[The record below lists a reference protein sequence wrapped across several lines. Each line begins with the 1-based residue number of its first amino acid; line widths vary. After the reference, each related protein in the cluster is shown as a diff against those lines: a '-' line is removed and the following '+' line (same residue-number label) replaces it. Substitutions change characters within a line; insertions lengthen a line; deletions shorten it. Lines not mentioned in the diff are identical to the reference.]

1 MYDQSQPK
9 PLFLVNSMM
18 KQLFFL
24 SFSVLVFSSVGC
36 KKDPELVPDNN
47 APYYSEVSDLLIE
60 NYVNRVYIDQI
71 GREPF
76 DTEMV
81 FEVQT
86 LKAAELSLEARESM
100 ILNLQTNT
108 DFIPG
113 DGSYKQAYYNRLYE
127 QGKARFLEAASN
139 AEINEVMAPIANGID
154 NDSINGNWE
163 GVYIR
168 YEQIDKLRAV
178 LDSEE
183 KYMNGE
189 MEIKDVCASMINNA
203 VYDEIHMNT
212 FNFVNASFD
221 NLFFRFPT
229 QQEFFA
235 GFNMIEYNQP
245 ANLLGQAGQNKDE
258 YVQTLVNSR
267 EFYEGLIVWSYQVLL
282 ARAPSTMETN
292 TLMIDLYADHDLQKL
307 QRAIMITDEYAH
319 FD

>member
-1 MYDQSQPK
+1 MR
-9 PLFLVNSMM
+9 NIHC
-18 KQLFFL
+18 QLIL
-24 SFSVLVFSSVGC
+24 ILALLLAGC
-36 KKDPELVPDNN
+36 SKDPDLVPDND

-76 DTEMV
+76 DTEMAQ
-81 FEVQT
+81 EVNT
-86 LKAAELSLEARESM
+86 LKAADLSFESREAM
-100 ILNLQTNT
+100 ILKLQTNT

-113 DGSYKQAYYNRLYE
+113 DLSYKHAYYNRIYE

-139 AEINEVMAPIANGID
+139 AEINEVMGPIASGILG
-154 NDSINGNWE
+154 DSLNGNWE
-163 GVYIR
+163 GVAER
-168 YEQIDKLRAV
+168 HALIDKLRAI
-178 LDSEE
+178 LNSEE

-189 MEIKDVCASMINNA
+189 IEISDVCAAMINNA
-203 VYDEIHMNT
+203 VYDEINMNT

-229 QQEFFA
+229 QAEFYS

-245 ANLLGQAGQNKDE
+245 QSLLGLSGQNKDE
-258 YVQTLVNSR
+258 YVQILANSR

-282 ARAPSTMETN
+282 AREPSTAETN
-292 TLMIDLYADHDLQKL
+292 ELMIDLWVDHDLQKV

>member
-1 MYDQSQPK
+1 MKRLSFF
-9 PLFLVNSMM
+9 LFSIL
-18 KQLFFL
+18 LFF
-24 SFSVLVFSSVGC
+24 GC
-36 KKDPELVPDNN
+36 SKDPELVPDNN

-76 DTEMV
+76 DTEMNS
-81 FEVQT
+81 EVQT
-86 LKAAELSLEARESM
+86 LKAADLSFEARDAM
-100 ILNLQTNT
+100 ILKLQTST

-139 AEINEVMAPIANGID
+139 AEIGQVMGPIASGII
-154 NDSINGNWE
+154 NDSLNGNWE
-163 GVYIR
+163 GLYVR
-168 YEQIDKLRAV
+168 YELLEKLQAV

-189 MEIKDVCASMINNA
+189 MEIKDVCAAMVNNA
-203 VYDEIHMNT
+203 VYDEINMNT

-229 QQEFFA
+229 EQEFYA

-245 ANLLGQAGQNKDE
+245 ANILGVPGQNKDD
-258 YVQTLVNSR
+258 YVDILVNSR
-267 EFYEGLIVWSYQVLL
+267 EFYEGLIVWSYQTLL
-282 ARAPSTMETN
+282 AREPSTAETN
-292 TLMIDLYADHDLQKL
+292 ALMIDLYTDHDLQKV

>member
-1 MYDQSQPK
+1 M
-9 PLFLVNSMM
+9 LAL
-18 KQLFFL
+18 LL
-24 SFSVLVFSSVGC
+24 AGC
-36 KKDPELVPDNN
+36 SKDPDLIPDND

-76 DTEMV
+76 DAEMSS
-81 FEVQT
+81 EVQT
-86 LKAAELSLEARESM
+86 LKAADLSFESREAM
-100 ILNLQTNT
+100 ILKLQTST

-113 DGSYKQAYYNRLYE
+113 DLSYKHAYYNRIYE

-139 AEINEVMAPIANGID
+139 AEINEVMGPIASGILG
-154 NDSINGNWE
+154 DSLNGNWE
-163 GVYIR
+163 GVAER
-168 YEQIDKLRAV
+168 HSLIDKLRAV
-178 LDSEE
+178 LNSEE

-189 MEIKDVCASMINNA
+189 MEISDVCAAMINNA
-203 VYDEIHMNT
+203 VYDEINMNT

-229 QQEFFA
+229 QAEFYA

-245 ANLLGQAGQNKDE
+245 QSLLGLSGQNKDE
-258 YVQTLVNSR
+258 YVQILANSR

-282 ARAPSTMETN
+282 AREPSTTETN
-292 TLMIDLYADHDLQKL
+292 ELMTDLWVDHDLQKV

-319 FD
+319 F

>member
-1 MYDQSQPK
+1 MRILLSCS
-9 PLFLVNSMM
+9 LV
-18 KQLFFL
+18 L
-24 SFSVLVFSSVGC
+24 LVTVIGC
-36 KKDPELVPDNN
+36 KKDPELIPDND
-47 APYYSEVSDLLIE
+47 APYYSEVSDVLIE
-60 NYVNRVYIDQI
+60 NYINRVYIDQI

-86 LKAAELSLEARESM
+86 LKVADLSFEAREAM
-100 ILNLQTNT
+100 ILKLQTNT
-108 DFIPG
+108 DFVPG
-113 DGSYKQAYYNRLYE
+113 DGSYKQAYFNRLYE
-127 QGKARFLEAASN
+127 QGKARFMEAASN
-139 AEINEVMAPIANGID
+139 AEINEVMGPIANGIL
-154 NDSINGNWE
+154 NDSLNGNWE

-168 YEQIDKLRAV
+168 YEQVNKLQAV

-183 KYMNGE
+183 KYMSGE
-189 MEIKDVCASMINNA
+189 LEIKDVCAVMINNA

-229 QQEFFA
+229 EQEFFA

-245 ANLLGQAGQNKDE
+245 ANVLGQAGQNKDE
-258 YVQTLVNSR
+258 YVEILVNSR

-282 ARAPSTMETN
+282 ARTPSTTETN